1 METDSKVF
9 QEPGQ
14 TSRNRRKFEGERR
27 RFDAFTA
34 GLAGAEVG
42 LVGLKYEPLAAD
54 KDAPLWAGRIREHI
68 ELLQAVLRQLAPEDA
83 APVTTQFEW
92 TTKQVQG
99 FERAVGAARSGDKS
113 MALWL
118 LREAEVCLEK
128 GLPLPEALRAYLMRA
143 FHEIVYSASKLTS
156 PDGTAAG
163 YIKAF
168 SETYRP
174 GDANKALNLT
184 GHKGKRPSLHEH
196 SLETWIAAQ
205 VWGEIGWNPEKY
217 GFEANE
223 ANQFSMAACVV
234 KGPMLGKAA
243 ATVAARVST
252 PGEPVS
258 AKRVK
263 ALWRRHKR
271 LFCSPELLQWRPL
284 PW

>member
-1 METDSKVF
+1 M
-9 QEPGQ
+9 
-14 TSRNRRKFEGERR
+14 
-27 RFDAFTA
+27 
-34 GLAGAEVG
+34 
-42 LVGLKYEPLAAD
+42 
-54 KDAPLWAGRIREHI
+54 
-68 ELLQAVLRQLAPEDA
+68 
-83 APVTTQFEW
+83 
-92 TTKQVQG
+92 
-99 FERAVGAARSGDKS
+99 
-113 MALWL
+113 
-118 LREAEVCLEK
+118 CLEK

-163 YIKAF
+163 CIKAF
-168 SETYRP
+168 SELYRP

-184 GHKGKRPSLHEH
+184 GHKGTRPSLHEH
-196 SLETWIAAQ
+196 NLETWIAAQ

-223 ANQFSMAACVV
+223 VNQFSMAACVV
-234 KGPMLGKAA
+234 KGPMLDKAA

-258 AKRVK
+258 ARRVK
-263 ALWRRHKR
+263 ALWRKHKR